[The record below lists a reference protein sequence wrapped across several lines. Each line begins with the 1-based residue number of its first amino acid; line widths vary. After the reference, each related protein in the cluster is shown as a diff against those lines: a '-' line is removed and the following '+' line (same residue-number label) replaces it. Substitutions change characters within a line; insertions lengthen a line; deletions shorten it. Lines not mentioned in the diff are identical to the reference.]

1 MGADTGNGSGDK
13 VEDRP
18 PDDLSEIGRRL
29 SAARRIVDS
38 TCAWCGQPITGT
50 AKRKYCS
57 ASHSVLAYR
66 RRKKEREADGGGRG
80 KEEASR

>member
-1 MGADTGNGSGDK
+1 MGSMGAGTGNGSEGE

-29 SAARRIVDS
+29 SAARRIVES
-38 TCAWCGQPITGT
+38 TCDWCGQPIRGT

-57 ASHSVLAYR
+57 ASHSVMAYR
-66 RRKKEREADGGGRG
+66 RRKKEREQR
-80 KEEASR
+80 EEA